1 MDTHD
6 LNMEVKH
13 IFSKSVKL
21 EEETGG
27 VLSRWA
33 KTAFESCGLWS
44 SHVKGKPLMEM
55 AIEEGQTRCLKD
67 EDKTVQKNTTKGGID
82 TSYEDKSKLVKVYED
97 KRMICGWRQGN
108 DEVYQLVGRVKEVWA
123 ELDVL
128 KPSTSDPKVNQER
141 RDQDAI
147 FSLLMDEICELVQ
160 HACDVCEKNKK
171 STRWKGGTSCKKGR
185 SRKLSKVWFMMRK
198 SWKKD
203 SEFGYLSDNMGLRMI
218 KDVVQQ
224 VVRGECSYSAY
235 MGNSV
240 EDNTIMRG
248 LETKGVDDPITK

>member
-33 KTAFESCGLWS
+33 KTALESCGLWS

-67 EDKTVQKNTTKGGID
+67 EDKTVQKNTTKGGIE
-82 TSYEDKSKLVKVYED
+82 TSYEDKSKLV
-97 KRMICGWRQGN
+97 
-108 DEVYQLVGRVKEVWA
+108 
-123 ELDVL
+123 
-128 KPSTSDPKVNQER
+128 
-141 RDQDAI
+141 
-147 FSLLMDEICELVQ
+147 
-160 HACDVCEKNKK
+160 KK

-185 SRKLSKVWFMMRK
+185 LRKLSKVWFMMRK

-203 SEFGYLSDNMGLRMI
+203 SEFGYLSDNMGFRMI